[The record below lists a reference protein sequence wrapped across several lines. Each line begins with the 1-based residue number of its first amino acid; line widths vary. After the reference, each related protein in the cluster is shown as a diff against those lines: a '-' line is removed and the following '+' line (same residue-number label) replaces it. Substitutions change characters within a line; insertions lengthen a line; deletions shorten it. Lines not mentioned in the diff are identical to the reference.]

1 MKKLTAKK
9 VQDYMSYR
17 TSDSMKHCPEA
28 IAKACNQIA
37 SEYTDTEFAKA
48 AEPLD
53 YMRLLF
59 FNDPIKG
66 LFTHS
71 YGFHTRTGR
80 TIIEQLKSLYYEYKT
95 NITTA

>member
-9 VQDYMSYR
+9 VRDYMSYR
-17 TSDSMKHCPEA
+17 TPDELTHCPKA
-28 IAKACNQIA
+28 IAKACNQTA
-37 SEYTDTEFAKA
+37 NEYANTDFAKT

-66 LFTHS
+66 MFTHS
-71 YGFHTRTGR
+71 YGFHTATGR
-80 TIIEQLKSLYYEYKT
+80 AIIEKLKSRYYENK
-95 NITTA
+95 

>member
-1 MKKLTAKK
+1 MKRLTPNK
-9 VQDYMSYR
+9 VRDYMSYR
-17 TSDSMKHCPEA
+17 TSDDFIHCPKA
-28 IAKACNQIA
+28 IAAACNDMA
-37 SEYTDTEFAKA
+37 NEYADNEFAKA

-53 YMRLLF
+53 YMRLLL

-80 TIIEQLKSLYYEYKT
+80 AIIEQLKSKYYGYKST
-95 NITTA
+95 D

>member
-9 VQDYMSYR
+9 VKDYMSYR
-17 TSDSMKHCPEA
+17 TSEGIRHCPKA
-28 IAKACNQIA
+28 IAKACNQTA
-37 SEYTDTEFAKA
+37 NEYADSDFAKT

-66 LFTHS
+66 MFTHS
-71 YGFHTRTGR
+71 YGFHTATGR
-80 TIIEQLKSLYYEYKT
+80 AIIEKLKSRYYENK
-95 NITTA
+95 

>member
-1 MKKLTAKK
+1 
-9 VQDYMSYR
+9 MSYR
-17 TSDSMKHCPEA
+17 TPDELTHCPEA
-28 IAKACNQIA
+28 IAAACNDMG
-37 SEYTDTEFAKA
+37 EDNYGNHFERA

-66 LFTHS
+66 MFTHS

-80 TIIEQLKSLYYEYKT
+80 MLIEKLKSRYYEYER
-95 NITTA
+95 N

>member
-9 VQDYMSYR
+9 VKDYMSYR
-17 TSDSMKHCPEA
+17 TSEGIRHCPKA
-28 IAKACNQIA
+28 IAKACNQTA
-37 SEYTDTEFAKA
+37 NEYADTDFAKT

-66 LFTHS
+66 MFTHS
-71 YGFHTRTGR
+71 YGFHTATGR
-80 TIIEQLKSLYYEYKT
+80 AIIERLKALYYEY
-95 NITTA
+95 NR

>member
-1 MKKLTAKK
+1 MKKLTSKK
-9 VQDYMSYR
+9 VKDYMSYR
-17 TSDSMKHCPEA
+17 TPDKLTHCPEA
-28 IAKACNQIA
+28 IAAACNDMA
-37 SEYTDTEFAKA
+37 EDNYGNHFARA

-66 LFTHS
+66 MFTHS

-80 TIIEQLKSLYYEYKT
+80 AIIEQLKSKYYGYKST
-95 NITTA
+95 D

>member
-1 MKKLTAKK
+1 
-9 VQDYMSYR
+9 MSYR
-17 TSDSMKHCPEA
+17 SPDPLVQCPEC
-28 IAKACNQIA
+28 IAAACNDMA
-37 SEYTDTEFAKA
+37 NEYADTDFAKA

-66 LFTHS
+66 MFTHS

-80 TIIEQLKSLYYEYKT
+80 AIIEQLKSKYYGYKST
-95 NITTA
+95 D

>member
-1 MKKLTAKK
+1 MKKLTSKK
-9 VQDYMSYR
+9 VRDYMSYR
-17 TSDSMKHCPEA
+17 SPDPLVHCPEC
-28 IAKACNQIA
+28 IAAACNDMA
-37 SEYTDTEFAKA
+37 NEYADTDFAKA

-66 LFTHS
+66 MFTHS

-80 TIIEQLKSLYYEYKT
+80 AIIEQLKSKYYGYKST
-95 NITTA
+95 D